1 MTEPVLVEVLV
12 AADPAAI
19 EVLVSADPQLV
30 EVLIAG
36 ETGPQGPASTVPGPP
51 GEGATDPGDLTL
63 LFNNK
68 LI

>member
-12 AADPAAI
+12 AFDPAVI
-19 EVLVSADPQLV
+19 EVLVQDGPEIV
-30 EVLIAG
+30 EVQVPG
-36 ETGPQGPASTVPGPP
+36 QTGPTGPASTVPGPP